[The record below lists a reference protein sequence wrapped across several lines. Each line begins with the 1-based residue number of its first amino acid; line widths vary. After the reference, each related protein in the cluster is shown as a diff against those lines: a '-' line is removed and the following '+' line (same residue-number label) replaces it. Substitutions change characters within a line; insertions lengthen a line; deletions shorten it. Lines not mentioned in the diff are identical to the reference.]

1 MGKHII
7 KILQMKLQ
15 PRKPLQ
21 GVLNIVRFNWHFY
34 LLSGLFIA
42 FLVLLT
48 LFLDEKYSF
57 FLVIIAFL
65 VILPTLISLLVSAY
79 VYDFSDLYSF
89 SWIKN
94 LQISP
99 QSKIININAGF
110 DETSNPL
117 SILLKNQYQF
127 ENLQVFDFYDE
138 KKHTE
143 ISIKRARKA
152 YPAFPNTQNITTNHI
167 PLEKNSID
175 VVFLIFSAHE
185 IREENERNIFF
196 SELNRIIK
204 ENGKVILVEHL
215 QDLSNFMAY
224 TVGFLHFHKKI
235 TWKNTFQSS
244 NFNIKQEIKHTPF
257 VSIFILEKTKIN

>member
-1 MGKHII
+1 
-7 KILQMKLQ
+7 MKNTTQ
-15 PRKPLQ
+15 RKPLQ
-21 GVLNIVRFNWHFY
+21 GVLNIIRFNWHFY
-34 LLSGLFIA
+34 LLSGLFIIFLVLLVTFLGEMYSIYLLLIA
-42 FLVLLT
+42 FLVL
-48 LFLDEKYSF
+48 
-57 FLVIIAFL
+57 
-65 VILPTLISLLVSAY
+65 LPTLISLFISAY

-94 LQISP
+94 LQIP
-99 QSKIININAGF
+99 LQSNIININAGF
-110 DETSNPL
+110 DETS
-117 SILLKNQYQF
+117 ILLKNQHQF

-138 KKHTE
+138 TKHTE

-167 PLEKNSID
+167 PLEKNSVD
-175 VVFLIFSAHE
+175 VAFLIFSAHE
-185 IREENERNIFF
+185 IREENERNTFF

-215 QDLSNFMAY
+215 QDLPNFMAY

-244 NFNIKQEIKHTPF
+244 HFNIKQEVKHTPF
-257 VSIFILEKTKIN
+257 VSIFILEKK